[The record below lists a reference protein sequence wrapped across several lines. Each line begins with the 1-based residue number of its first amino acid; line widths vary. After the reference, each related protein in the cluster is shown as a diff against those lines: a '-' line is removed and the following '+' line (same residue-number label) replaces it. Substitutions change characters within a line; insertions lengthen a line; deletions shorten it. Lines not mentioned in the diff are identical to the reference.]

1 MYCKIIRSKQAG
13 KMSDV
18 LFFISWASLVPVA
31 VQAAALSVERVE
43 VEINPICVFFPHGF
57 TQLKDVMDDCICCRK
72 ESELYTLLWVF
83 GFPLF
88 LYPSLR
94 DEVVCADKRPFCS
107 CPWDKTNGWTEKTK
121 ALSGVILV
129 AISCFWH
136 GCCCTAPQTAGN
148 VVVLTKVLSRMR
160 NMRIITIF
168 PHRWAYGKAS
178 WNKTSLDKKGWKQRR
193 NTCHLQMQEIR
204 FMNMWQ
210 HQS

>member
-1 MYCKIIRSKQAG
+1 MCYS
-13 KMSDV
+13 SFPEPV
-18 LFFISWASLVPVA
+18 LFQSLCKLQPCLWREWKWKST
-31 VQAAALSVERVE
+31 LSVSSSLMASPSWRMWWTIVSAAEKSQNSTPFSGFLASHS
-43 VEINPICVFFPHGF
+43 IPTLFPH
-57 TQLKDVMDDCICCRK
+57 
-72 ESELYTLLWVF
+72 
-83 GFPLF
+83 
-88 LYPSLR
+88 LR

-136 GCCCTAPQTAGN
+136 GCGCTAPQTAGN